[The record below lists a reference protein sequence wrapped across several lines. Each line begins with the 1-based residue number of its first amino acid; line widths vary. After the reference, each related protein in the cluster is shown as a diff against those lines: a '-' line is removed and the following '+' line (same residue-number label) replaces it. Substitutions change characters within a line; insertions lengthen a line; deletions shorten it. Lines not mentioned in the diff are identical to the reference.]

1 MPAVSGAPLTP
12 EQSEEKG
19 EPGAVQSPMAL
30 ERRGESWLSFYKP
43 NRRGRAIRE
52 EEGEEDAGRKKTVES
67 TDLLGRALQFYA
79 RLTDWKKLKLYEF
92 AFILVVITVFIAEH
106 DCASMAELFVL
117 SALALPSSLMI
128 PHWCY
133 SVCLVVECVSMIL
146 KYSIQLP
153 FLPPVRQLPGP
164 VLHHLLR
171 SGLCGQ
177 SRVGCVHGGI
187 RGDRELAVPAAVAAG
202 HREALEANR
211 RIGSSA

>member
-1 MPAVSGAPLTP
+1 MHC
-12 EQSEEKG
+12 
-19 EPGAVQSPMAL
+19 
-30 ERRGESWLSFYKP
+30 
-43 NRRGRAIRE
+43 
-52 EEGEEDAGRKKTVES
+52 RKKTVES

-153 FLPPVRQLPGP
+153 FFRQC
-164 VLHHLLR
+164 VN
-171 SGLCGQ
+171 SQGLYY
-177 SRVGCVHGGI
+177 I
-187 RGDRELAVPAAVAAG
+187 TFFVAACAAS
-202 HREALEANR
+202 HA
-211 RIGSSA
+211 

>member
-1 MPAVSGAPLTP
+1 
-12 EQSEEKG
+12 
-19 EPGAVQSPMAL
+19 MAL
-30 ERRGESWLSFYKP
+30 ERRGESWLSFPVSFYKP

-79 RLTDWKKLKLYEF
+79 RLADWKKLKLYEF

-153 FLPPVRQLPGP
+153 FFRQC
-164 VLHHLLR
+164 VN
-171 SGLCGQ
+171 SQGLYY
-177 SRVGCVHGGI
+177 I
-187 RGDRELAVPAAVAAG
+187 TFFVAACAAS
-202 HREALEANR
+202 HA
-211 RIGSSA
+211 